1 MRIVSDESKRLVTF
15 ADRRPSQCLHG
26 LALRCGYRVG
36 ELSDALGYS
45 GRYVQEVFV
54 RDLGVPPKRWLREE
68 RMAVAS
74 RLLRTGMRPGEVADK
89 IGFAAGNGFRREFQM
104 MHGMPPGE
112 YVRRMMCGESGA
124 ARASGG

>member
-1 MRIVSDESKRLVTF
+1 MNLVLF
-15 ADRRPSQCLHG
+15 ADRRPSLCLHG

-36 ELSDALGYS
+36 EVSDVLGYS

-68 RMAVAS
+68 RMALAS
-74 RLLRTGMRPGEVADK
+74 RLLRTGMMPGEVADK
-89 IGFAAGNGFRREFQM
+89 IGFAAGNGFRREFQR

-112 YVRRMMCGESGA
+112 YARRILRNGSGLRMA
-124 ARASGG
+124 ASGNADALQV